1 MPRIF
6 TMPTRN
12 SRLITIGALA
22 AVIVSLIA
30 LLVFATELANAVLPW
45 ISPLVV
51 VGVIAAF
58 TVQSVMNLLQAKLAR
73 RLRQEKEHLR
83 TALDSM
89 AQGLCMF
96 DDAERLVVCNSQ
108 YYQMYGLTPEDVSAG
123 STLSEVLNRR
133 VAKGTFNRDPEPY
146 RKEFLAAVA
155 QGRTIRHEVTSSDG
169 RVRLVMNHPMAGG
182 GWIGTHEDITDRR
195 QAEEERAR
203 RTAIEAAI
211 SAFRQRAESL
221 LQAVRA
227 RAGEMHET
235 ATSLSNMSG
244 EMSDRSQSAV
254 QTSNEASGNVEAA
267 ASSAEELFASIS
279 EISRRLDQGAE
290 VVRQAAM
297 EAQATNRDIDT
308 LTQGAQR
315 IGDVVKLIRDIAEQT
330 NLLALNATIEAARAG
345 EAGRG
350 FAVVASEVKALAVQT
365 SKATEDISRQ
375 IQDVQS
381 STNNA
386 VQAIGRI
393 THRMHEIQEFTS
405 TIAGSVQ
412 EQNTATNDISLN
424 VISAAGSAKAIVSV
438 LGDIAAAA
446 EKAQRSTESVL
457 QASGLVER
465 AANEMNGEVDDF
477 LRKVA
482 V

>member
-1 MPRIF
+1 
-6 TMPTRN
+6 
-12 SRLITIGALA
+12 
-22 AVIVSLIA
+22 
-30 LLVFATELANAVLPW
+30 
-45 ISPLVV
+45 
-51 VGVIAAF
+51 
-58 TVQSVMNLLQAKLAR
+58 
-73 RLRQEKEHLR
+73 
-83 TALDSM
+83 
-89 AQGLCMF
+89 
-96 DDAERLVVCNSQ
+96 
-108 YYQMYGLTPEDVSAG
+108 
-123 STLSEVLNRR
+123 
-133 VAKGTFNRDPEPY
+133 
-146 RKEFLAAVA
+146 
-155 QGRTIRHEVTSSDG
+155 
-169 RVRLVMNHPMAGG
+169 
-182 GWIGTHEDITDRR
+182 
-195 QAEEERAR
+195 
-203 RTAIEAAI
+203 
-211 SAFRQRAESL
+211 
-221 LQAVRA
+221 
-227 RAGEMHET
+227 
-235 ATSLSNMSG
+235 
-244 EMSDRSQSAV
+244 
-254 QTSNEASGNVEAA
+254 VEAA

-297 EAQATNRDIDT
+297 ETQATNRDIDT

-405 TIAGSVQ
+405 TIAGSDQ
-412 EQNTATNDISLN
+412 EQNTATNDISMN
-424 VISAAGSAKAIVSV
+424 VVSAAGSAKLIVSV

-446 EKAQRSTESVL
+446 KKAQQSTESVV